1 MGLGAL
7 RRGLL
12 AGQGPSGADRGACRG
27 VASRS
32 DAHQQGQE
40 QLAAPQPEL
49 AAGEDGLTI
58 SPEIWHSLNGRIT
71 QLEDKV
77 KILTEED
84 LKSRE
89 RVSFLENLLRCAMR
103 VIRGQSRTLRRHGL
117 AEEPLPAVL
126 VPFSID

>member
-1 MGLGAL
+1 MGADSTGTILGVAIAALGAL
-7 RRGLL
+7 ASVL
-12 AGQGPSGADRGACRG
+12 
-27 VASRS
+27 VAWIARPRS
-32 DAHQQGQE
+32 
-40 QLAAPQPEL
+40 AAPQPEL